1 MSWNMFSVETGSW
14 FRFTGR
20 WSRQCACLR
29 NTPQIRVESV
39 GEKEIHISHAMKEEE
54 IAQLIAQMIQN
65 GIIVTGFYKEEGN
78 LESLFMQLTGGQ
90 EDEN

>member
-1 MSWNMFSVETGSW
+1 MSWNMFS
-14 FRFTGR
+14 
-20 WSRQCACLR
+20 
-29 NTPQIRVESV
+29 